1 MRRMWIVLF
10 ASATFWLA
18 CSVKLPELTFTGEK
32 TALENQVLGTY
43 QQIQSDAWLIASTR
57 SFGSATTDLSAP
69 KQEVLEAVQN
79 RQFNKDDIDEFKRG
93 KLVGE
98 NNKGYLTILEGK
110 EYTEKP
116 DVKRVVDQIVSEENR
131 DRQIIYERVM
141 AVNMAANQA
150 GTNRVTEI
158 FTKLNYDASEPGTL
172 IQTADG
178 QWIEKPKPGK
188 PD

>member
-1 MRRMWIVLF
+1 MRRPAVIFFACTSLLF
-10 ASATFWLA
+10 A

-57 SFGSATTDLSAP
+57 SFGSPTTELSAP

-79 RQFNKDDIDEFKRG
+79 RKFNKDDVDEFKRG
-93 KLVGE
+93 KLIGE
-98 NNKGYLTILEGK
+98 NNKGFLTILDNK
-110 EYTEKP
+110 EYKEKP
-116 DVKRVVDQIVSEENR
+116 ETKSLVDQIVTEENR

-150 GTNRVTEI
+150 GANKVTEI

-188 PD
+188 